1 MNKYLQFDN
10 QKYRKT
16 CLEYL
21 PLIRNI
27 TIPPLVEISDYETVF
42 IDFRWLPHIEYL
54 VRNTIIKLPTWKHT
68 IVCGN
73 KNIHQIQQMCQS
85 ISNKIT

>member
-1 MNKYLQFDN
+1 MSIFNN
-10 QKYRKT
+10 EKYRQK

-27 TIPPLVEISDYETVF
+27 IIPPISNTSELETVF

-54 VRNTIIKLPTWKHT
+54 VRNTIIKLP
-68 IVCGN
+68 N
-73 KNIHQIQQMCQS
+73 
-85 ISNKIT
+85 